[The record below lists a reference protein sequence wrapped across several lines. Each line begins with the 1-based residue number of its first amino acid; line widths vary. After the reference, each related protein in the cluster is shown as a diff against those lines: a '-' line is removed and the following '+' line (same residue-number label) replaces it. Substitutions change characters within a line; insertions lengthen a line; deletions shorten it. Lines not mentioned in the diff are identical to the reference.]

1 MIKSNDKS
9 YDVANF
15 KDSDWELLQEIEDEL
30 TNLYCF
36 GTLEKWL
43 EDDLE
48 KTVQGLISSG
58 DATRERLARVLA
70 FNTINWLVKNNKMV
84 ID

>member
-1 MIKSNDKS
+1 VIKSNDKS

-15 KDSDWELLQEIEDEL
+15 KDSDWELLQKIEDEL
-30 TNLYCF
+30 TSLYCF

-48 KTVQGLISSG
+48 ETVQGLVSRG

-84 ID
+84 IN